1 MRGKDLIK
9 IMKKLLQIAMMVC
22 IMLGVSS
29 CGSKA
34 NKDPKTIDTLNII
47 FVPSKNPDEINN
59 ATEPLKTIVKNSL
72 TEQGFNINEVNITV
86 GDNYEAAGEA
96 LASGSVD
103 VGFIPAGTFVK
114 YESRGVEPLL
124 SATRNGLN
132 VGNDVMDPKVWNE
145 NKPTTETDA
154 QVNSYNSLIIAGP
167 SEKGQALA
175 TKVNNGEQLT
185 FEELNNATWCTS
197 SPTSSSGYLYPQM
210 WLKDNYGKTFD
221 DLSNKTRATSYGDS
235 MNNLAA
241 GTCDISVGY
250 GDLRIDYQDS
260 WASPN
265 GGTIWDDT
273 NVIGVS
279 GPIMNDTISVST
291 KSPNMSDELKTALIN
306 TFINLPNTDEGQEV
320 MDIYSHSGYAEVKI
334 EDYNKEREVHEQQA
348 QN

>member
-1 MRGKDLIK
+1 
-9 IMKKLLQIAMMVC
+9 MKKLLQIAMMVC

-34 NKDPKTIDTLNII
+34 NKDPKTIDTLSII
-47 FVPSKNPDEINN
+47 FVPSKNPDDINN
-59 ATEPLKTIVKNSL
+59 ASEPLKQIVKESL
-72 TEQGFNINEVNITV
+72 TNQGFNINQVNVTV

-96 LASGSVD
+96 LASGSAD

-124 SATRNGLN
+124 SATRKGLS
-132 VGNDVMDPKVWNE
+132 VGNEVMDPKVWND
-145 NKPTTETDA
+145 NKPTTETNA

-175 TKVNNGEQLT
+175 TKVNNGEKLT
-185 FEELNNATWCTS
+185 FDELNAATWCTS

-210 WLKDNYGKTFD
+210 WLKENYGKTFD

-241 GTCDISVGY
+241 GTCDISLGY
-250 GDLRIDYQDS
+250 GDMRTVYQDS

-306 TFINLPNTDEGQEV
+306 TFVNLPNTDQGKEV
-320 MDIYSHSGYAEVKI
+320 MDIYAHTGYAEVKI
-334 EDYNKEREVHEQQA
+334 EDYNKEREVLQQQA

>member
-1 MRGKDLIK
+1 
-9 IMKKLLQIAMMVC
+9 MKKLLQIAMMVC

-34 NKDPKTIDTLNII
+34 NKDPKTIDTLSII
-47 FVPSKNPDEINN
+47 FVPSKNPDDINN
-59 ATEPLKTIVKNSL
+59 ASEPLKQIVKDSL
-72 TEQGFNINEVNITV
+72 TNQGFNINQVNVTV

-96 LASGSVD
+96 LASGSAD

-124 SATRNGLN
+124 SATRNGLS
-132 VGNDVMDPKVWNE
+132 VGNEVMDPKVWND
-145 NKPTTETDA
+145 NKPTTETNA
-154 QVNSYNSLIIAGP
+154 KVNSYNSLIIAGP

-175 TKVNNGEQLT
+175 TKVNNGEKLT
-185 FEELNNATWCTS
+185 FDELNAATWCTS

-210 WLKDNYGKTFD
+210 WLKENYGKTFD

-241 GTCDISVGY
+241 GTCDISLGY
-250 GDLRIDYQDS
+250 GDMRTVYQDS

-306 TFINLPNTDEGQEV
+306 TFVNLPNTDQGKEV
-320 MDIYSHSGYAEVKI
+320 MDIYAHTGYAEVKV
-334 EDYNKEREVHEQQA
+334 EDYNKEREVLKQQEQ
-348 QN
+348 N